1 MVNITG
7 FYGQEDQLELAL
19 HILSVCT
26 ILESMKV
33 DPRPVVAS
41 ITLDLDTEDG
51 LRFVDGYKVA
61 QKYLLKED
69 HRGIVE
75 VIKVRRRDVENVW
88 PYKLIDPDWLA
99 MVAEDE

>member
-1 MVNITG
+1 M
-7 FYGQEDQLELAL
+7 
-19 HILSVCT
+19 
-26 ILESMKV
+26 
-33 DPRPVVAS
+33 
-41 ITLDLDTEDG
+41 DTEDG